1 MMRVLACI
9 GVVAVLAV
17 AGCGGQKQGHTIE
30 PGDAQ
35 SLIAGLDRVGQ
46 QFDSGACNGAQAKVR
61 DLENAAAQL
70 PSTVDPEVKNNIEAG
85 LRRLEGLVSR
95 DCKRPQTTTT
105 SSSTTSS
112 STPTTT
118 STTTTTS
125 STSTSTFTTSTSTT
139 SAGNGGGGVI
149 PPNGGTGP
157 AAGATAP

>member
-1 MMRVLACI
+1 MMRAAACI
-9 GVVAVLAV
+9 GVIAALAL
-17 AGCGGQKQGHTIE
+17 AGCGGEKQGHSIE

-95 DCKRPQTTTT
+95 DCKRPETTTT
-105 SSSTTSS
+105 SSTTSS

-125 STSTSTFTTSTSTT
+125 STSTSTSTTSTST
-139 SAGNGGGGVI
+139 SDNNGGGGVV

-157 AAGATAP
+157 AGGATSP

>member
-1 MMRVLACI
+1 MMRAAACI
-9 GVVAVLAV
+9 GVIAALAL
-17 AGCGGQKQGHTIE
+17 AGCGGEKQGHSIE

-95 DCKRPQTTTT
+95 DCKRPETTTT
-105 SSSTTSS
+105 SSTTSSS

-125 STSTSTFTTSTSTT
+125 STSTSTSTTSTST
-139 SAGNGGGGVI
+139 SDNNGGGGVV

-157 AAGATAP
+157 GAGATSP

>member
-1 MMRVLACI
+1 MMRAAACI
-9 GVVAVLAV
+9 GVIVALAL
-17 AGCGGQKQGHTIE
+17 AGCGGEKQGHSIE

-35 SLIAGLDRVGQ
+35 SLIAGLDRVAQ

-95 DCKRPQTTTT
+95 DCKRPETTTT
-105 SSSTTSS
+105 SSTTSS

-125 STSTSTFTTSTSTT
+125 STSTSTSTTSTST
-139 SAGNGGGGVI
+139 SDNNGGGGVV

-157 AAGATAP
+157 GAGATSP

>member
-1 MMRVLACI
+1 MMRAAACI
-9 GVVAVLAV
+9 GVIAALAL
-17 AGCGGQKQGHTIE
+17 AGCGGEKQGHSIE

-95 DCKRPQTTTT
+95 DCKRPETTTT
-105 SSSTTSS
+105 SSTTSS

-125 STSTSTFTTSTSTT
+125 STSTSTSTTSTST
-139 SAGNGGGGVI
+139 SDNNGGGGVV

-157 AAGATAP
+157 GAGATSP